1 MAMRLKIFLLVAE
14 LTTAE
19 VFLHLQSVR
28 PRRVLV
34 EEVLAGQ
41 LVETGCKFLGT
52 EVLYQCSLNEVTDAP
67 QAIPQLFSLRVD
79 CRGADGDF
87 RNLTL
92 FDNQQVCGR
101 MGYKKYGR
109 NSGHIRSPSMRL
121 PFLSDRII
129 TLEKEDVIDIQ
140 CVLLPFSEDDFFK
153 ETWWKEGSVKFE
165 GGGYRE
171 LKTIMPFRL
180 ILDGDIENTPG
191 KVGAFNFLTA
201 SAAGP
206 DACQDAIFRAYKWT
220 VTLHETQK
228 NTHWIRISSPK
239 LGLPK
244 LPKVDLPEFQ
254 EGDLGFVA
262 PAAFGVT
269 TSKCMFFVHFFRVF
283 SMSVFL
289 FKINSET
296 DETDLVVNVHSCS
309 LPEEGTLTADWLT
322 CNCCD
327 FDAFCKPHP
336 SENF

>member
-1 MAMRLKIFLLVAE
+1 MSSTSSVSSYLSRKTIF
-14 LTTAE
+14 
-19 VFLHLQSVR
+19 S
-28 PRRVLV
+28 
-34 EEVLAGQ
+34 
-41 LVETGCKFLGT
+41 
-52 EVLYQCSLNEVTDAP
+52 
-67 QAIPQLFSLRVD
+67 
-79 CRGADGDF
+79 
-87 RNLTL
+87 
-92 FDNQQVCGR
+92 
-101 MGYKKYGR
+101 
-109 NSGHIRSPSMRL
+109 
-121 PFLSDRII
+121 
-129 TLEKEDVIDIQ
+129 
-140 CVLLPFSEDDFFK
+140 K

-254 EGDLGFVA
+254 EGDLGFVG

-269 TSKCMFFVHFFRVF
+269 TSKSMFFVHFFRGC
-283 SMSVFL
+283 SMSVFS
-289 FKINSET
+289 F
-296 DETDLVVNVHSCS
+296 
-309 LPEEGTLTADWLT
+309 
-322 CNCCD
+322 
-327 FDAFCKPHP
+327 
-336 SENF
+336 